1 MNLMPT
7 GSVPMVTLATAHP
20 AKFPE
25 TVEKATG
32 QSAEVSQWAVQRA
45 AHPEVLNVLDND
57 LAAVKK
63 FIMEKSRIGS
73 GCNDA

>member
-1 MNLMPT
+1 
-7 GSVPMVTLATAHP
+7 MVTLATAHP

-45 AHPEVLNVLDND
+45 ANPEVLNVLDND